1 MAKKEYFS
9 CRDLTQLHAME
20 GCTLLSGGAGLD
32 ERVRRISVSDNRDLL
47 RWTEPGDALLTSGFL
62 FRNDFSGLEDQI
74 PLLKE
79 AGAAALCLKM
89 QQNEVP
95 PAILHLADELSFPI
109 IRLPADCIFSN
120 VSIAVSEAIFNM
132 ETLSHRTVQNRIET
146 FLDAVSDNLG
156 LEHILE
162 TLEELLGNAVILLD
176 DSSEMIT
183 TPPTADFFRGF
194 SSDPAHYFR
203 RCATQTDPMLE
214 LEGRSCPL
222 SIFPINTGAAQPSL
236 IIICGTN
243 GPISELDNTSISRIS
258 RMLAVEIRNSST
270 IHKIQRKYKKQFA
283 QDWLLGN
290 LKNETDIL
298 LAAANSDYNFQRQ
311 KNYQVAIL
319 RLPENAQDETQID
332 HHISAVRRVVKDTK
346 ANILFTFFDKHLI
359 FLLDDPLTPGSVP
372 PYFSALLHRLEKM
385 LRAESLS
392 ICVSSVQPPLNVPEA
407 YEEAKKLL
415 FISQQC
421 GIHDPFI
428 FRENLGIYSLL
439 ALLPTES
446 ADVHNFR
453 ERYLSPLREY
463 DCQHHSELVRTL
475 RVYLASNHNTRATA
489 NCMFAHYNTISY
501 RINRIKEILQ
511 LDIDDVDIS
520 VELNIAF
527 KLEAMR

>member
-1 MAKKEYFS
+1 MTKKEYFS
-9 CRDLTQLHAME
+9 CRDLTELHALE
-20 GCTLLSGGAGLD
+20 GCALLAGGAGL
-32 ERVRRISVSDNRDLL
+32 EARVRRISVSDNRDLL
-47 RWTEPGDALLTSGFL
+47 RWTEPGDVLLTSGFL
-62 FRNDFSGLEDQI
+62 FRNDFSGLEEQI

-79 AGAAALCLKM
+79 AGVAALCLKM
-89 QQNEVP
+89 QQSEMP
-95 PAILHLADELSFPI
+95 QSILQLSDALSFPI

-132 ETLSHRTVQNRIET
+132 ETLSHRTVQNRIES

-156 LEHILE
+156 LKHILE
-162 TLEELLGNAVILLD
+162 TLEDLLGNAVILLD
-176 DSSEMIT
+176 DSNEMIT
-183 TPPTADFFRGF
+183 TVKTADRFRGF
-194 SSDPAHYFR
+194 AFDLAHHFR
-203 RCATQTDPMLE
+203 RCAAQSDPTLE
-214 LEGRSCPL
+214 LDGHSCPL
-222 SIFPINTGAAQPSL
+222 SIFPINTGALQPSL
-236 IIICGTN
+236 IIICGIN

-270 IHKIQRKYKKQFA
+270 IHKIQRKYKNQFA

-290 LKNETDIL
+290 LKTETDIL

-311 KNYQVAIL
+311 SRYQVAIL
-319 RLPENAQDETQID
+319 RLPEEAQDEAQID
-332 HHISAVRRVVKDTK
+332 HHISAVRRAVKETE
-346 ANILFTFFDKHLI
+346 ANILFTFFDEHLI
-359 FLLDDPLTPGSVP
+359 FLLDDPLSPGRVP
-372 PYFSALLHRLEKM
+372 PYFSALLHRLEKL

-392 ICVSSVQPPLNVPEA
+392 ICVSSVQPPLAVPEA
-407 YEEAKKLL
+407 YEETKKLL

-421 GIHDPFI
+421 GIQDPFI

-439 ALLPTES
+439 ALLPAES
-446 ADVHNFR
+446 ADVHHFR
-453 ERYLSPLREY
+453 ERYLAPLREY
-463 DCQHHSELVRTL
+463 DAQHHSDLVRTL

-489 NCMFAHYNTISY
+489 NRMFAHYNTISY